1 MSIFGAMITAV
12 SGLRAQS
19 FSMENISDNIANS
32 QTTGYK
38 RVDTSFEDL
47 VPDYPLRVQQGGSVV
62 AFSRGTNTLAGNITT
77 TGVGTNVALSGEGF
91 FVVRDR
97 TTFTG
102 GLPTFSATNLY
113 SRRGDFE
120 KDKNGYLVNGA
131 GNYLVGYTVDPN
143 TDAVT
148 GATPDVLRFTND
160 LVPAKATTSIE
171 YRANIPASPITAAT
185 TTTAGSELIGAA
197 GGATVSATNEQTF
210 LDHTISGGSVTLY
223 DALGNPTVAQ
233 LRWGKVTNAAAGPP
247 AVNDTWNLYYM
258 SNSAA
263 TGATAK
269 WTNAG
274 TTFTFNS
281 SGQLTTTLPV
291 PINMTID
298 GTALGSI
305 NFNPGT
311 GGLTQFGDVSGQY
324 KPTLLRQDGY
334 TAGTLER
341 LSINDSGRVQAI
353 YSNGQTQSVAQLAI
367 AQFNA
372 ANSLKRGDGS
382 TFQETL
388 ESGPPLFTPTATAV
402 LSASVEGSNT
412 DIAEEFSKMI
422 ITQQAYSANTRVVTT
437 AQQMLQDAI
446 NIIR

>member
-19 FSMENISDNIANS
+19 FAMENISDNIANS

-47 VPDYPLRVQQGGSVV
+47 VPDFPLRQQVGGSVA
-62 AFSRGTNTLAGNITT
+62 AFSRGTNTIAGNITS
-77 TGVGTNVALSGEGF
+77 TGVGTNVGLSGEGF

-97 TTFTG
+97 TSFVG
-102 GLPTFSATNLY
+102 GLPSFSATNLY
-113 SRRGDFE
+113 TRRGDFE
-120 KDKNGYLVNGA
+120 TDKSGFLVNGA
-131 GNYLVGYTVDPN
+131 GNYLVGYTVDPT

-148 GATPDVLRFTND
+148 GGAPDVLRFTND
-160 LVPAKATTSIE
+160 LVPAKASTAIE

-185 TTTAGSELIGAA
+185 TTTPGSELIGAA
-197 GGATVSATNEQTF
+197 GGATVSATNEQAF

-223 DALGNPTVAQ
+223 DPLGNPVTAQ
-233 LRWGKVTNAAAGPP
+233 LRWGKVANAAAGPP
-247 AVNDTWNLYYM
+247 AAVDTWNLYYM
-258 SNSAA
+258 SDSTA
-263 TGATAK
+263 TGATTK

-274 TTFTFNS
+274 SAFTFNS
-281 SGQLTTTLPV
+281 TGQLTSAIPV
-291 PINMTID
+291 SINMTVD
-298 GTALGSI
+298 GTALGAIS
-305 NFNPGT
+305 FNPGT
-311 GGLTQFGDVSGQY
+311 GGLTQFADVSGQY

-334 TAGTLER
+334 PAGTLER
-341 LSINDSGRVQAI
+341 LSINDSGRVQAV

-372 ANSLKRGDGS
+372 ANMLKRGDGG
-382 TFQETL
+382 TFAETL
-388 ESGPPLFTPTATAV
+388 ESGPPLFTPTATSV
-402 LSASVEGSNT
+402 ISASVEGSNT

-422 ITQQAYSANTRVVTT
+422 ITQQAYSANTRVVST

>member
-19 FSMENISDNIANS
+19 FAMENISDNIANS

-38 RVDTSFEDL
+38 RVDSSFEDL

-77 TGVGTNVALSGEGF
+77 TGVGTNVALGGEGF
-91 FVVRDR
+91 FVVRER
-97 TTFTG
+97 TSFAGAT
-102 GLPTFSATNLY
+102 PTFSAGNLY
-113 SRRGDFE
+113 TRRGDFE
-120 KDKNGYLVNGA
+120 LDKNGYLVNGA
-131 GNYLVGYTVDPN
+131 GNYLVGYTVDPV

-148 GATPDVLRFTND
+148 GGAPDVMRFTKD
-160 LVPAKATTSIE
+160 LIPANATTSIE

-185 TTTAGSELIGAA
+185 TTTAGSELIGAS
-197 GGATVSATNEQTF
+197 GGATVSATNEQSF

-223 DALGNPTVAQ
+223 DSLGNPVTAQ
-233 LRWGKVTNAAAGPP
+233 LRWGKVSNAAAGPP
-247 AVNDTWNLYYM
+247 ATNDTWNLYYM

-263 TGATAK
+263 TGATTK

-274 TTFTFNS
+274 STFTFDS
-281 SGQLTTTLPV
+281 AGQLTTAIPV
-291 PINMTID
+291 SINFTID
-298 GTALGSI
+298 GTALGAI
-305 NFNPGT
+305 GFNPGT
-311 GGLTQFGDVSGQY
+311 GGLTQFADVSGQY
-324 KPTLLRQDGY
+324 NPTSIRQDGY
-334 TAGTLER
+334 SAGVLQD
-341 LSINDSGRVQAI
+341 LKISDSGRIQAV
-353 YSNGQTQSVAQLAI
+353 YSNGQTQPVAQIAV

-372 ANSLKRGDGS
+372 ANMLKRGDGS
-382 TFQETL
+382 TFTETL
-388 ESGPPLFTPTATAV
+388 ESGSPLISPSGGAF